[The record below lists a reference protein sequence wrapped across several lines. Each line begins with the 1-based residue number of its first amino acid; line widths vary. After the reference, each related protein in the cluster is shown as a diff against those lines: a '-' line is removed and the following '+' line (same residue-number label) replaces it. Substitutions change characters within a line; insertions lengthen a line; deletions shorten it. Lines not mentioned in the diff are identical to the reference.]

1 MLKRL
6 KTLMEVEIGK
16 KGLIIEGDKKG
27 WYVRVDEDSDNTG
40 GFLILTNPEPDMSS
54 TIGHDN
60 WVENEE
66 SLRSFFLES
75 SWTVEWIID

>member
-6 KTLMEVEIGK
+6 KALMEVEIGK